1 MSGKEKLQK
10 LNREGLSRRRFLGGT
25 LASIVGAGLYG
36 RDKLFGAV
44 SPLDS
49 ESPSSIG
56 ELKIKEYRTL
66 GRTGFKASDI
76 GFGSGELTDPA
87 LLEAILDRGIN
98 YIDTAEGY
106 ARGRVESTIGSVI
119 KKRDRK
125 SVFIS
130 TKLTLGRERT
140 KEKYL
145 ERAHKCLER
154 LQIDYIDCLMIHM
167 PSTVEQLKTEGF
179 HAAIRELKTE
189 GKVRFCGLS
198 NHGPQWQDVPETME
212 KVHLAAAEDGRFDVA
227 LFVYNFIQRDMGE
240 SILKAYKEKNVGT
253 TIMKTN
259 PVLNYLEMKERADK
273 TKEEGKKI
281 PERLKQL
288 IERLKARA
296 DQAEAFKKKYNLTN
310 FNQIRDAAIKFVISH
325 PHVNSAC
332 PTIKNFSDL
341 EAYIALSGKK
351 LMPAKS
357 KMLAAYKSS
366 FGEFYCRHGCG
377 ECESQCPSGV
387 PVNTIMRYNHY
398 FGAQGREKTAMV
410 KYASLQRNKADR
422 CLNCSGYCEKA
433 CPYGVPI
440 QGLLVLAHQTL
451 SLA

>member
-1 MSGKEKLQK
+1 MSKKEKLQK
-10 LNREGLSRRRFLGGT
+10 SNREGVSRRRFLGGT
-25 LASIVGAGLYG
+25 LASLVGAGLYG
-36 RDKLFGAV
+36 RDKLYGTV

-49 ESPSSIG
+49 ESPSGIG

-98 YIDTAEGY
+98 YIDAAEGY

-125 SVFIS
+125 SVFVS
-130 TKLTLGRERT
+130 TKLTLGKERT

-154 LQIDYIDCLMIHM
+154 LQTDYIDCLMIHM
-167 PSTVEQLKTEGF
+167 PSTVEHLKTEGF

-227 LFVYNFIQRDMGE
+227 LFVYNFIQRDMGDR
-240 SILKAYKEKNVGT
+240 ILKAYKEKNVGT

-259 PVLNYLEMKERADK
+259 PVLNYMEMKERADK
-273 TKEEGKKI
+273 IKEEGKKI

-296 DQAEAFKKKYNLTN
+296 DQAEALKKRLKELI
-310 FNQIRDAAIKFVISH
+310 QEEK
-325 PHVNSAC
+325 
-332 PTIKNFSDL
+332 
-341 EAYIALSGKK
+341 IAVAELGAG
-351 LMPAKS
+351 LGVHGGPGVL
-357 KMLAAYKSS
+357 LAAV
-366 FGEFYCRHGCG
+366 RR
-377 ECESQCPSGV
+377 SQTG
-387 PVNTIMRYNHY
+387 
-398 FGAQGREKTAMV
+398 
-410 KYASLQRNKADR
+410 
-422 CLNCSGYCEKA
+422 
-433 CPYGVPI
+433 
-440 QGLLVLAHQTL
+440 
-451 SLA
+451 

>member
-1 MSGKEKLQK
+1 MSNKEKSK
-10 LNREGLSRRRFLGGT
+10 EHNREGLSRRRFLGRT
-25 LASIVGAGLYG
+25 LASLVGAGFYG
-36 RDKLFGAV
+36 REKLFGAV
-44 SPLDS
+44 SLFDS
-49 ESPSSIG
+49 EGLSDDG
-56 ELKIKEYRTL
+56 EQKIKEYRTL

-76 GFGSGELTDPA
+76 GFGTGELTDPA

-106 ARGRVESTIGSVI
+106 ARGGVESIIGSVI
-119 KKRDRK
+119 RKRDRK

-130 TKLTLGRERT
+130 TKLPLGREKT
-140 KEKYL
+140 KEKYI

-154 LQIDYIDCLMIHM
+154 LQTDYIDCLMIHM

-179 HAAIRELKTE
+179 HAAIRELKAQ

-198 NHGPQWQDVPETME
+198 NHGLQWGDVPETME

-240 SILKAYKEKNVGT
+240 NILKAYKEKNVGT
-253 TIMKTN
+253 TLMKTN
-259 PVLNYLEMKERADK
+259 PVLNYLERKERADK
-273 TKEEGKKI
+273 IKEEGKEI
-281 PERLKQL
+281 PERSRQL
-288 IERLKARA
+288 LERLKTRA
-296 DQAEAFKKKYNLTN
+296 DKAEAFKKKYNLTN
-310 FNQIRDAAIKFVISH
+310 FNQIRDAAIKFVLSH
-325 PHVNSAC
+325 PYVNSVC

-341 EAYIALSGKK
+341 EAYVALSGTKSGPAERKK
-351 LMPAKS
+351 
-357 KMLAAYKSS
+357 LAAYEAT

-377 ECESQCPSGV
+377 ECESQCPRGV

-422 CLNCSGYCEKA
+422 CLNCSGYCEQA

-451 SLA
+451 SLG